1 MLYIDI
7 HQGHR
12 PRWTCCRCY
21 ILIFRK
27 GFVGNEADAIY
38 LYSERASL
46 DLWQMLCI
54 DIQKGLQLEVVSAS
68 PNLMPV

>member
-1 MLYIDI
+1 M
-7 HQGHR
+7 
-12 PRWTCCRCY
+12 
-21 ILIFRK
+21 IFRK